1 MREGY
6 KHVLIDTSCFIL
18 LEKIGA
24 ISLLERVFEQKR
36 IVTTNIVAEEYEETL
51 PQWIYIEKVSNQHY
65 LRFLRL
71 EVDRGEA
78 SIIALAI
85 EKDNAILVLDD
96 LKARKLAKTLQLR
109 YTGTLGIL
117 LKAKQKG
124 IIPSLRSYLE
134 KAQKTNF
141 RFSQK
146 IFDDILKQAG
156 EL

>member
-6 KHVLIDTSCFIL
+6 EHVLIDASCFIL
-18 LEKIGA
+18 LEKTGA
-24 ISLLERVFEQKR
+24 ITLLEKVFEQKR
-36 IVTTNIVAEEYEETL
+36 IATTNIVAKEYEKIL
-51 PQWIYIEKVSNQHY
+51 PEWIHIESVSNQHY
-65 LRFLRL
+65 LQFLQL
-71 EVDRGEA
+71 EVDQGEA
-78 SIIALAI
+78 SIIALAM
-85 EKDNAILVLDD
+85 EKDNNILVLDD
-96 LKARKLAKTLQLR
+96 LKARKLAKNLKLS

-124 IIPSLRSYLE
+124 VIPSLRSHLE
-134 KAQKTNF
+134 KVQKTNF